1 MAHHASSW
9 SSHLPWI
16 EYAHNYL
23 VSSVT
28 GMKPFMASMGFQ
40 PPLFPAQQEE
50 VAVSS
55 VQVHLR
61 QWKATQAAL
70 SHSTLQNQRIAERH

>member
-1 MAHHASSW
+1 
-9 SSHLPWI
+9 
-16 EYAHNYL
+16 
-23 VSSVT
+23 
-28 GMKPFMASMGFQ
+28 MKPFMASMGFQ